1 MLHKQSSQF
10 WQNKHKVKIMKN
22 IKAVTKV
29 INNHFNKGLSLD
41 DTALELTKLGVS
53 FSDIQSTIHSI
64 GVKHEWILTP
74 EKLQAKVK
82 AHVEGASITH
92 FLDVA
97 KLAQSLDISS
107 LSESE
112 KQKAIT
118 DFSGVS
124 KSTVTASKKF
134 KQFNNSGYMG
144 QIAEWIKENPEFSH
158 DELLNS
164 GLIAE
169 APHRVEYFEEFLAY
183 QNFFGSLAV

>member
-1 MLHKQSSQF
+1 
-10 WQNKHKVKIMKN
+10 MKN
-22 IKAVTKV
+22 IKKVTAI

-41 DTALELTKLGVS
+41 DTALQLTQEGIK
-53 FSDIQSTIHSI
+53 FSEIQSTIQAVGI
-64 GVKHEWILTP
+64 KNEWILTP
-74 EKLQAKVK
+74 EKLQQKVVE
-82 AHVEGASITH
+82 HVKGASITH

-107 LSESE
+107 LSDSE

-124 KSTVTASKKF
+124 KSTVTPSKKF

-144 QIAEWIKENPEFSH
+144 QIAEWVRANPEFSH
-158 DELLNS
+158 DELLTS

-169 APHRVEYFEEFLAY
+169 APHRLEYFEEFLAY
-183 QNFFGSLAV
+183 QNFFQSLQA

>member
-1 MLHKQSSQF
+1 MSKQTAAQ
-10 WQNKHKVKIMKN
+10 KKEIKVI
-22 IKAVTKV
+22 

-41 DTALELTKLGVS
+41 DTALQLTQQGVK
-53 FSDIQSTIHSI
+53 FSNIQSTVQSV
-64 GVKHEWILTP
+64 GLQNEWILTP
-74 EKLQAKVK
+74 EKIQEKVK
-82 AHVEGASITH
+82 AHIEGKTITH

-97 KLAQSLDISS
+97 KLAKDIDLSS

-112 KQKAIT
+112 KQKAII

-124 KSTVTASKKF
+124 KSTVTPSKKF
-134 KQFNNSGYMG
+134 KQFTNSGHMG
-144 QIAEWIKENPEFSH
+144 KVAEWCKDNPNFTH

-183 QNFFGSLAV
+183 RNFFETLAG

>member
-1 MLHKQSSQF
+1 
-10 WQNKHKVKIMKN
+10 MKN
-22 IKAVTKV
+22 IKEITKV
-29 INNHFNKGLSLD
+29 VDQHFNKALSLD
-41 DTALELTKLGVS
+41 DTANKLFALGIPVMK
-53 FSDIQSTIHSI
+53 IQETINSVGI
-64 GVKHEWILTP
+64 KNEWILTP
-74 EKLQAKVK
+74 EKLKAKVQE
-82 AHVEGASITH
+82 HVKGKTITH
-92 FLDVA
+92 FLDIAELA
-97 KLAQSLDISS
+97 KSLDISS

-144 QIAEWIKENPEFSH
+144 EIANWIQNNPDFSH

-164 GLIAE
+164 GLIAS

-183 QNFFGSLAV
+183 QSFFSGLQA